1 MWKMRKTVLLALAIT
16 CASVAAFAQTTQT
29 APSLTGG
36 VPNPI
41 QGVPNPISP
50 EVETRTQ
57 QNTTVP
63 FGNAAPT
70 PQDLTRD
77 STATQP
83 PFTPFGAVT
92 QQTAPSLTGGVPN
105 PIQGVP
111 NPIQGVPN
119 PISPSEETELP
130 NLTPLGAQHC
140 KTPLEY
146 RTLWEGN
153 EASSG
158 ARTTQ
163 KLADDVYRCESDID
177 ILGRELARQCEIAE
191 AL

>member
-16 CASVAAFAQTTQT
+16 CASVAAFAQTTQQT

-50 EVETRTQ
+50 GVDTRTQ

-70 PQDLTRD
+70 HQDLTRN
-77 STATQP
+77 STATEP
-83 PFTPFGAVT
+83 PFTPLGAVP

-130 NLTPLGAQHC
+130 NLTPLGAA
-140 KTPLEY
+140 
-146 RTLWEGN
+146 TLQNPIGVPHPM
-153 EASSG
+153 G
-158 ARTTQ
+158 GQ
-163 KLADDVYRCESDID
+163 
-177 ILGRELARQCEIAE
+177 
-191 AL
+191 